1 MRSVLIILICDV
13 MVLDFYDD
21 TKQKAVEQQ
30 AGLRHAHCMAAVFV
44 TCVKHCESV
53 ELQLNYFYQSAC
65 RIYIYY
71 TIYSRHA
78 ADIAVS
84 IVIKL

>member
-13 MVLDFYDD
+13 MVLVFYDD

-30 AGLRHAHCMAAVFV
+30 AGLRDCAIAHCMAAAFV
-44 TCVKHCESV
+44 TCAKHGESV

-65 RIYIYY
+65 RI
-71 TIYSRHA
+71 
-78 ADIAVS
+78 
-84 IVIKL
+84 